1 MITMCMNVIKAS
13 FYMQNWSNV
22 LSYVSKAEQA
32 IETLE
37 STNKA
42 MATAPVVPSTMN
54 TMEVSSTAATNTTTA
69 SDAVLASRLKV
80 YAGIAELATKRY
92 KFAARHFLGVSFD
105 HCANYFQVRL
115 RRSLVGSSIFRRIVK
130 LACFL

>member
-1 MITMCMNVIKAS
+1 
-13 FYMQNWSNV
+13 MQNWSNV

-42 MATAPVVPSTMN
+42 MATASVVPSTMN
-54 TMEVSSTAATNTTTA
+54 TMEVSSTATTNTTTA

-105 HCANYFQVRL
+105 HCSNFFQVRL
-115 RRSLVGSSIFRRIVK
+115 RRF
-130 LACFL
+130 